1 MDYIKPTNSFQG
13 SRFQFLLI
21 FNYMLI
27 LFNSLLYNNAFFE
40 AIQSFNQVLRFA
52 FCFCFFYDHYHY
64 FYDHHQYFCYYYD
77 YHHYYNY
84 HNYYHY
90 FYYHYRCLQYF
101 FNYTQVSLEFFRHKT
116 NLFLCFSFYLFMY
129 SIQIYIKISQK
140 QVNSLP

>member
-27 LFNSLLYNNAFFE
+27 LFNSFLYNNAFF
-40 AIQSFNQVLRFA
+40 LRLYTHLIKFLGLLFVFA
-52 FCFCFFYDHYHY
+52 FFYDHY
-64 FYDHHQYFCYYYD
+64 QYFCYYYD
-77 YHHYYNY
+77 YHHYHNY

-90 FYYHYRCLQYF
+90 FYNHYRYLQYF
-101 FNYTQVSLEFFRHKT
+101 FNYIQVSLEYFRHTT